1 MATKETDVK
10 KKKLKRQ
17 DRQFE
22 QVLDENGE
30 PMFLTLEQAER
41 IVDNIISSDQE
52 GSSSNSYSNSET
64 VEWQDVGITNPLLLS
79 NLQSD
84 EMICPRPLEVQIK
97 ACPPIIAGNDVL
109 LSTHTGS
116 GKTLAFLTP
125 ISQNIMV
132 NPSQSTL
139 PKALIVA
146 PGRELASQIVSV
158 AQMLF
163 EGTNLTVGMVIGG
176 TSYARNVEMLRT
188 KKPDVVV
195 GTPGRIAEL
204 ILGKSGDK

>member
-1 MATKETDVK
+1 MV
-10 KKKLKRQ
+10 
-17 DRQFE
+17 
-22 QVLDENGE
+22 
-30 PMFLTLEQAER
+30 
-41 IVDNIISSDQE
+41 
-52 GSSSNSYSNSET
+52 
-64 VEWQDVGITNPLLLS
+64 
-79 NLQSD
+79 
-84 EMICPRPLEVQIK
+84 CPSPLEVQIK

-125 ISQNIMV
+125 IAQNVMV
-132 NPSQSTL
+132 NPSKSIL

-158 AQMLF
+158 AQKLF
-163 EGTNLTVGMVIGG
+163 VDTDLTVGMVIGG

-195 GTPGRIAEL
+195 GTPGRVAEL